1 MHRSYK
7 TGEYANALA
16 EFGYSQDEIDKK
28 ISDAF
33 ERIFFRDGERI
44 YFENDDDTG
53 YMVDTGNDDV
63 RTEGQSYG
71 MMIAVQMDR
80 KDIFDRI
87 WAWTKKYMY
96 LDSGDYTGY
105 FGWTNKTDGTR
116 NSEGPAPD
124 GEEFFAMSLLFAGRR
139 WGDGNGIFNYTK
151 EAREMLH
158 HMVHKPVDPMFDPET
173 KLIRFIPN
181 CDFTDPSY
189 HLPHFYELFAEYGN
203 PEDKEFFLDA
213 ARLSREFLHKACN
226 AETGLNPNQSHYDG
240 TPMVRHEYSS
250 CFFSDAY
257 RTALNIALD
266 WVWFKKDPWQQSQAA
281 SIQRFFE
288 DESKFD
294 HVYSV
299 NGEVLL
305 PQKKEPDAMGSGM
318 LHPLGLRATT
328 CASSLASDG
337 ELREKFVRLFWSLKL
352 RTDRRR
358 YYDNLLY
365 FFSLLALAGR
375 YRIY

>member
-1 MHRSYK
+1 MTSAYK
-7 TGEYANALA
+7 TGEYPNVLA
-16 EFGYSQDEIDKK
+16 EFGYSQAEIEEK
-28 ISDAF
+28 IADAV

-44 YFENDDDTG
+44 YFENDDNTG

-71 MMIAVQMDR
+71 MMLAVQLDR
-80 KDIFDRI
+80 KDIFDCI
-87 WAWTKKYMY
+87 WAWTRKYMY
-96 LDSGDYTGY
+96 LDSGDYAGY

-116 NSEGPAPD
+116 NSDGPAPD
-124 GEEFFAMSLLFAGRR
+124 GEEYFAMSLLFAGRR
-139 WGDGNGIFNYTK
+139 WGDGDGIFNYTR
-151 EAREMLH
+151 EARDMLH
-158 HMVHKPVDPMFDPET
+158 HMVHKPKDPMFDPET

-213 ARLSREFLHKACN
+213 ARLSREFLQKACN
-226 AETGLNPNQSHYDG
+226 PETGLNSNYSQYDG
-240 TPMVRHEYSS
+240 TPLLWNGHGNT
-250 CFFSDAY
+250 FFSDAY

-266 WVWFKKDPWQQSQAA
+266 WVWFAKDPWQRKQAA
-281 SIQRFFE
+281 AIQRFFS

-294 HVYSV
+294 HVYLVDGSV
-299 NGEVLL
+299 VK
-305 PQKKEPDAMGSGM
+305 PQTKDPDAMESGM
-318 LHPLGLRATT
+318 LHPLGLRAAT
-328 CASSLASDG
+328 CTSSLASDG
-337 ELREKFVRLFWSLKL
+337 ELREQFVRLFWSLEL

-365 FFSLLALAGR
+365 LFSLLALAGK

>member
-1 MHRSYK
+1 MSGSYS
-7 TGEYANALA
+7 TGKYDNALE
-16 EFGYSQDEIDKK
+16 EFGYSQDEIEKK
-28 ISDAF
+28 INDAF
-33 ERIFFRDGERI
+33 ERIFFRDDERI
-44 YFENDDDTG
+44 YFENDDNTG

-96 LDSGDYTGY
+96 LDSGDYVGY

-139 WGDGNGIFNYTK
+139 WGDGEGIFNYTQ
-151 EAREMLH
+151 EARDMLH
-158 HMVHKPVDPMFDPET
+158 HMVHKKKDPMFDPET
-173 KLIRFIPN
+173 KQIRFIPN

-213 ARLSREFLHKACN
+213 AKLSREFLHKACN
-226 AETGLNPNQSHYDG
+226 AETGLNPNFSTYEGVPKERNGHGYF
-240 TPMVRHEYSS
+240 
-250 CFFSDAY
+250 FFSDAY

-266 WVWFKKDPWQQSQAA
+266 WVWFKKDPWQQKQAA
-281 SIQRFFE
+281 TIQRFFE

-294 HVYSV
+294 
-299 NGEVLL
+299 VLYYVDGKVL
-305 PQKKEPDAMGSGM
+305 PPQRDEPDAMESGM

-337 ELREKFVRLFWSLKL
+337 DLREKFIRLFWSLEL

-375 YRIY
+375 YRAY